1 MVGRNKLPK
10 YNINKNVLV
19 IGVFS
24 SGKTQFLIK
33 LNLMQMNASFIV
45 TDPKGTVI
53 EECGK
58 MLVEGGHKIRV
69 LNLINF
75 SQSMKHNPL

>member
-45 TDPKGTVI
+45 TDPIGTVI